1 MNIIN
6 NGNSFLL
13 LKYRL
18 TFAAGIKNKID
29 VMNAIIGKKELTVS
43 NKNLSDALA
52 NQPKLQDDWV
62 KLAFDI
68 DQAVTDSIHEHS
80 INPQNIEADIRKK
93 LLPQMFAL
101 SKSVGGGMDQA
112 KAIVEM
118 IMQIMR
124 VGLQGQ

>member
-43 NKNLSDALA
+43 NKNYLMPYSFFGRVELLCSLILWCMHCV
-52 NQPKLQDDWV
+52 NHLQR
-62 KLAFDI
+62 LRL
-68 DQAVTDSIHEHS
+68 TDSIFS
-80 INPQNIEADIRKK
+80 VWTIR
-93 LLPQMFAL
+93 LQPAL
-101 SKSVGGGMDQA
+101 YRYP
-112 KAIVEM
+112 AI
-118 IMQIMR
+118 
-124 VGLQGQ
+124 LFPS

>member
-43 NKNLSDALA
+43 NKNLSDALFILWA
-52 NQPKLQDDWV
+52 GGAALLSYSWCMHCVNHLQR
-62 KLAFDI
+62 LRL
-68 DQAVTDSIHEHS
+68 TDSIFS
-80 INPQNIEADIRKK
+80 VWTIR
-93 LLPQMFAL
+93 LQPAL
-101 SKSVGGGMDQA
+101 YRYP
-112 KAIVEM
+112 AI
-118 IMQIMR
+118 
-124 VGLQGQ
+124 LFPN

>member
-43 NKNLSDALA
+43 NKNLSDASFFGRVELLCSLILWCMHCV
-52 NQPKLQDDWV
+52 NHLQR
-62 KLAFDI
+62 LRL
-68 DQAVTDSIHEHS
+68 TDSIFS
-80 INPQNIEADIRKK
+80 VWTIR
-93 LLPQMFAL
+93 LQPAL
-101 SKSVGGGMDQA
+101 YRYP
-112 KAIVEM
+112 AI
-118 IMQIMR
+118 
-124 VGLQGQ
+124 LFPS

>member
-43 NKNLSDALA
+43 NKNLSDALY
-52 NQPKLQDDWV
+52 NSVICEESHTCSFQDDSAE
-62 KLAFDI
+62 K
-68 DQAVTDSIHEHS
+68 QGGRKQDS
-80 INPQNIEADIRKK
+80 
-93 LLPQMFAL
+93 
-101 SKSVGGGMDQA
+101 SVF
-112 KAIVEM
+112 
-118 IMQIMR
+118 
-124 VGLQGQ
+124 L

>member
-43 NKNLSDALA
+43 NKNLSDALS
-52 NQPKLQDDWV
+52 L
-62 KLAFDI
+62 
-68 DQAVTDSIHEHS
+68 IH
-80 INPQNIEADIRKK
+80 I
-93 LLPQMFAL
+93 
-101 SKSVGGGMDQA
+101 
-112 KAIVEM
+112 
-118 IMQIMR
+118 
-124 VGLQGQ
+124 

>member
-43 NKNLSDALA
+43 NKNLS
-52 NQPKLQDDWV
+52 
-62 KLAFDI
+62 
-68 DQAVTDSIHEHS
+68 HS
-80 INPQNIEADIRKK
+80 
-93 LLPQMFAL
+93 LGGWSCFAL
-101 SKSVGGGMDQA
+101 LFFGVCIA
-112 KAIVEM
+112 
-118 IMQIMR
+118 
-124 VGLQGQ
+124 

>member
-43 NKNLSDALA
+43 NKNLSDALFILWGVELLCSLILWYMHCV
-52 NQPKLQDDWV
+52 NHLQR
-62 KLAFDI
+62 LRL
-68 DQAVTDSIHEHS
+68 TDSIFS
-80 INPQNIEADIRKK
+80 VWTIR
-93 LLPQMFAL
+93 LQPAL
-101 SKSVGGGMDQA
+101 YRYP
-112 KAIVEM
+112 AI
-118 IMQIMR
+118 
-124 VGLQGQ
+124 LFPS

>member
-43 NKNLSDALA
+43 NKNLSDALFILWA
-52 NQPKLQDDWV
+52 ELLCSLILWCMHCVNHLQR
-62 KLAFDI
+62 LRL
-68 DQAVTDSIHEHS
+68 TDSIFS
-80 INPQNIEADIRKK
+80 VWTIR
-93 LLPQMFAL
+93 LQPAL
-101 SKSVGGGMDQA
+101 YRYP
-112 KAIVEM
+112 AI
-118 IMQIMR
+118 
-124 VGLQGQ
+124 LFPS